1 MHIKP
6 QGPKGY
12 PFIGSITKLA
22 SANRLNWLQSMSN
35 SYGDVVRFKL
45 LKRNVYF
52 VNHPDLVKD
61 MLTRSSSNY
70 TKKTI
75 GFKMVKGVLGESTFT
90 AMGDEWRRKR
100 LSVQPYFHRKK
111 IANLATIMTDCIEE
125 MLTEWETVC
134 DEGKTLQTTDA
145 MMQVT
150 LKVVVKALFSTALSD
165 EDIQTVADIFNP
177 LLEATNR
184 RVVLPFP
191 FLYRVP
197 SAKNKRYPEYIAQL
211 DDIIYRIIKQR
222 KTTQDKPMDLLQMLM
237 DATDE
242 ETGLPLSDEDLRNEA
257 MTMFIAGHETTAN
270 AMSWLWAT
278 LSQKP
283 EIREKIEQEVD
294 QVLGKRTPVAADF
307 SNLPYCQKVFKET
320 MRLYPP
326 VPMLPRHIES
336 DDILGNYTLKGGSDV
351 LFSAYLLHRHP
362 EFWDQPETFNPH
374 RFDADAEKQQHP
386 YAYIPF
392 GGGPRMCLGNNFAM
406 MEAVFILAMA
416 TQRFKLNLTPNAN
429 IKPLISLTTR
439 PKYGVPVTLQR
450 RYFSQ
455 R

>member
-1 MHIKP
+1 MHIEP

-12 PFIGSITKLA
+12 PFIGSLSKLA
-22 SANRLNWLQSMSN
+22 SPNRLTWLQSISN
-35 SYGDVVRFKL
+35 THGDVVKFNL
-45 LKRNVYF
+45 LKRNVYL

-61 MLTRSSSNY
+61 MLTRSSKNY

-75 GFKMVKGVLGESTFT
+75 GFKMVKVVLGESTFT

-100 LSVQPYFHRKK
+100 LSVQPYFQRAK
-111 IANLATIMTDCIEE
+111 IANLATIMTGCIEE
-125 MLTEWETVC
+125 MLTEWETLC
-134 DEGKTLQTTDA
+134 DEGNTLQTTDA

-165 EDIQTVADIFNP
+165 EDIQTVANIFNP

-191 FLYRVP
+191 FLYKLP
-197 SAKNKRYPEYIAQL
+197 TAKNKQYPHYIAQL
-211 DDIIYRIIKQR
+211 DDIIYRIIRQR
-222 KTTQDKPMDLLQMLM
+222 KVSTDKPMDLLQMLM

-242 ETGLPLSDEDLRNEA
+242 DTGLPLSDEDLRNEA

-278 LSQKP
+278 LSQNP
-283 EIREKIEQEVD
+283 DIREKVEQEVEE
-294 QVLGKRTPVAADF
+294 VLGKRTPVASDF
-307 SNLPYCQKVFKET
+307 TKLPYCQKVFKET

-326 VPMLPRHIES
+326 VPILPRHVEN
-336 DDILGNYTLKGGSDV
+336 DDVLGNYTLKGGSDV

-362 EFWDQPETFNPH
+362 DFWDQPETFNPH
-374 RFDADAEKQQHP
+374 RFDADAEKKQHP

-392 GGGPRMCLGNNFAM
+392 GGGPRLCLGNNFAM
-406 MEAVFILAMA
+406 MEAVFILAMT
-416 TQRFKLNLTPNAN
+416 TQRFRLNLTSNAN
-429 IKPLISLTTR
+429 IKPLFSLTTR
-439 PKYGVPVTLQR
+439 PKYGVPVILER
-450 RYFSQ
+450 R
-455 R
+455 

>member
-1 MHIKP
+1 MPPMHIKP
-6 QGPKGY
+6 QGPRGY
-12 PFIGSITKLA
+12 PFIGNIAKLA
-22 SANRLNWLQSMSN
+22 SANRLDWLQSISDT
-35 SYGDVVRFKL
+35 YGDVVRFKL
-45 LKRNVYF
+45 LKRNVYL
-52 VNHPDLVKD
+52 VNHPDLVRD
-61 MLTRSSSNY
+61 MLTRNSKNY

-75 GFKMVKGVLGESTFT
+75 GFKMVKVVLGESTFT

-100 LSVQPYFHRKK
+100 LAVQPYFHRKK

-125 MLTEWETVC
+125 MLTEWETIC
-134 DEGKTLQTTDA
+134 DHGKTLETTDA

-177 LLEATNR
+177 LLAATNQ

-191 FLYRVP
+191 LLYKLP
-197 SAKNKRYPEYIAQL
+197 SNRNKQYPRYIAQL
-211 DDIIYRIIKQR
+211 DDIIYRIIRQR
-222 KTTQDKPMDLLQMLM
+222 KVTDKKPMDLLQMLM

-242 ETGLPLSDEDLRNEA
+242 ETGQPLSDEDLRNEA

-270 AMSWLWAT
+270 AMSWLWSILA
-278 LSQKP
+278 QQPDVRAKV
-283 EIREKIEQEVD
+283 EQEVD
-294 QVLGKRTPVAADF
+294 QVLGTRTPVADDF

-326 VPMLPRHIES
+326 VPLLPRHVEN
-336 DDILGNYTLKGGSDV
+336 DDVLGKYALKGGSDV

-362 EFWDQPETFNPH
+362 NFWENPETFNPH
-374 RFDADAEKQQHP
+374 RFDADAERQRHP

-392 GGGPRMCLGNNFAM
+392 GGGPRLCLGNNFAM
-406 MEAVFILAMA
+406 MEAVFILAMT

-439 PKYGVPVTLQR
+439 PKYGVPVILER
-450 RYFSQ
+450 R
-455 R
+455 